1 MAHAYTIDLSKEDRD
16 YLRSLTRQRTI
27 QAQVVD
33 RAKTL
38 LYKGSMQNLVGFWRP
53 ESVVA
58 PQPIFY

>member
-38 LYKGSMQNLVGFWRP
+38 LYKGSMQNLVGF
-53 ESVVA
+53 
-58 PQPIFY
+58 